1 MTSLTQPGR
10 GIRKIVD
17 LYHDLTVLLN
27 KARKHATING
37 LSRERVEEREQREF
51 EGMTE
56 EDIQEE
62 RKEYALSDIVI
73 DDNM

>member
-1 MTSLTQPGR
+1 
-10 GIRKIVD
+10 
-17 LYHDLTVLLN
+17 LN

-37 LSRERVEEREQREF
+37 LSRERVEEREQHKF

-62 RKEYALSDIVI
+62 RKEYTLSDIVI